1 MPFKGE
7 QAVEFPTGSSNVL
20 VFFAENMH
28 GKTSFLN
35 SVRWCFF
42 GEVLNRLGQQIR
54 ENELINFEAQRENQT
69 TMYVSINFE
78 ADGNEYDL
86 KRTLDISSGTP
97 NSRVFL
103 NINGKEK
110 PGDTVER
117 EIEKVLPK
125 QLANFFLFDGELL
138 SQFENLVADQSS
150 AQAKQIKNNIERTL
164 GLPLIKRGR
173 DEIAKVARKYSSEIK
188 KDSKKRDQ
196 DKVRMDSLIELERQ
210 LDDKRKEL
218 SELQENIQDND
229 ENLEKLKQDI
239 DNARGISEK
248 AVEKETKE
256 KELQNREQNKAASE
270 ASRRKALAKAW
281 ELPLQF
287 KFIPI
292 LQKLDE
298 KRGNLSKIQEQ
309 HIKLAQRIKELTSS
323 LQEEICASCNQ
334 PIPQSN
340 RDDILR
346 NVDKLNTELDTLRLD
361 DLESESL
368 NEKYVSLKP
377 LTETSITVN
386 EINTHN
392 EAVAQQELAII
403 RLQNEISEI
412 EGDLRQ
418 LDADRA
424 KKLTQDHDRRL
435 SERGKLNKEEDEL
448 SRQINDLEINIRNL
462 RSQISTDTDGEDNAA
477 SRLYQIA
484 TECEDAFSKAMDK
497 YVSIMR
503 EKVEARANYSFSK
516 MTTEQE
522 FEKLEINE
530 SYGLHLISSGDTM
543 IRSAG
548 AEQIVAISLIEAL
561 NHLGRRKGPMLMDT
575 PFGRLDLSHRKNI
588 MEYLPSEV
596 TQLAIF
602 AHSGEIDEKQIYFSE
617 SKIGARYRIVRKS
630 SQNSSI
636 ERL

>member
-7 QAVEFPTGSSNVL
+7 QTVDFPTGSSNIL
-20 VFFAENMH
+20 IFFAENMH

-54 ENELINFEAQRENQT
+54 ENDLINFEAQGENQT

-97 NSRVFL
+97 NSNVFL
-103 NINGKEK
+103 NINGRER

-117 EIEKVLPK
+117 EIEKVIPK

-138 SQFENLVADQSS
+138 SQFENLVADQSG

-173 DEIAKVARKYSSEIK
+173 DEIAKVARQYSDEIK

-196 DKVRMDSLIELERQ
+196 DKVRMDSLADLERE
-210 LDDKRKEL
+210 LDDKREEI
-218 SELQENIQDND
+218 SELQENINDND
-229 ENLEKLKQDI
+229 EKLEKLKKDI
-239 DNARGISEK
+239 ENARGISEK
-248 AVEKETKE
+248 AIEKETKE
-256 KELQNREQNKAASE
+256 AELQSREENKSASE
-270 ASRRKALAKAW
+270 SLRRKTLAKAW
-281 ELPLQF
+281 ELPLQL
-287 KFIPI
+287 KFFPI

-298 KRGNLSKIQEQ
+298 KRGNVSKVQEQ
-309 HIKLAQRIKELTSS
+309 HIKLTQKIKELTSS
-323 LQEEICASCNQ
+323 LAEELCTSCNQ

-340 RDDILR
+340 KDDILR
-346 NVDKLNTELDTLRLD
+346 KINELNSELEALELDD
-361 DLESESL
+361 QESESL
-368 NEKYVSLKP
+368 NEQYVALKP
-377 LTETSITVN
+377 LIETSTTVN

-418 LDADRA
+418 LDPDRA
-424 KKLTQDHDRRL
+424 KKLTQEHDWRF
-435 SERGKLNKEEDEL
+435 SERGKLSSEEDNL
-448 SRQINDLEINIRNL
+448 KNQINDLEINIRNL
-462 RSQISTDTDGEDNAA
+462 RSQLSTTTDGEQSSA
-477 SRLYQIA
+477 SKLYQIT
-484 TECEDAFSKAMDK
+484 TECEDAFSKAMDR

-516 MTTEQE
+516 MTTEKE

-530 SYGLHLISSGDTM
+530 SYGLNLISSGTTM

-617 SKIGARYRIVRKS
+617 SKIGARYRIVRRS
-630 SQNSSI
+630 SLNSSI